1 MFLWSMMFCSKS
13 SSSDDSG
20 VKGACFVVV
29 VLQKFL
35 LMIEI
40 LKVASVSV
48 VHFLASV

>member
-1 MFLWSMMFCSKS
+1 MIV
-13 SSSDDSG
+13 G
-20 VKGACFVVV
+20 VVGACFVVVVV